1 MEPAEPIPIKLAL
14 VDSDLKGETVVLN
27 HHSMLTPSNFKFGVL
42 RNPSQNF
49 QFRGMLWLTTKN
61 LIFKGFFIEK
71 MGASK
76 ISENLV
82 KPFCNID
89 KDQPFEMKFPIEKVS
104 EIFIGHDNKF
114 QKRFQRYPKL
124 RITFND
130 EGGTNTFYFYLT
142 RENLIDD
149 ELYINKRCTEWK
161 EKIQEQKTKI
171 TGVEA
176 GPEAPKVP
184 TPPVPGK
191 RVAPAPRP
199 QAPGVKPAL
208 ATAPTSLPAATPL
221 GGTDKLL
228 KDMVASSDKKRTG
241 KVLVKPLEEREKPA
255 FVPTVRP
262 IEKSKEELEEEG
274 LAMNLLDTLVPISD
288 DEFQTAQA
296 DSSVARCPHCGWIIN
311 YATSKCPRCRKTL

>member
-61 LIFKGFFIEK
+61 LIFKGFFVEK

-76 ISENLV
+76 ISENQL

-89 KDQPFEMKFPIEKVS
+89 KDQPFEVKVPIEKIS

-114 QKRFQRYPKL
+114 QKRFQHYPKL
-124 RITFND
+124 RITFTEN
-130 EGGTNTFYFYLT
+130 GGTNTFYFYMT

-161 EKIQEQKTKI
+161 EKIQELKTKI
-171 TGVEA
+171 TGIA
-176 GPEAPKVP
+176 AAPEVP
-184 TPPVPGK
+184 QVPMPPLPGK

-199 QAPGVKPAL
+199 QAPGGKPA
-208 ATAPTSLPAATPL
+208 PAAAPL

-228 KDMVASSDKKRTG
+228 KDAVASSDKKRVG
-241 KVLVKPLEEREKPA
+241 KVLVKPLEEREKPV
-255 FVPTVRP
+255 FTPTVKA
-262 IEKSKEELEEEG
+262 IEKSKEELDEEA

-288 DEFQTAQA
+288 DEFQAAQA

-311 YATSKCPRCRKTL
+311 YATAKCPRCRKSL

>member
-14 VDSDLKGETVVLN
+14 VDSDLKGETLVLN

-61 LIFKGFFIEK
+61 LIYKGFLVEK

-89 KDQPFEMKFPIEKVS
+89 TEQPFEKKIPIETIS
-104 EIFIGHDNKF
+104 EIFVGHDNKF

-124 RITFND
+124 RITFNED
-130 EGGTNTFYFYLT
+130 SESNTFYFYLT

-149 ELYINKRCTEWK
+149 ELYVNKRCTEWK
-161 EKIQEQKTKI
+161 ESIQEQKTKI
-171 TGVEA
+171 TGVA
-176 GPEAPKVP
+176 AVPEIPGVP
-184 TPPVPGK
+184 SPPVPGQ
-191 RVAPAPRP
+191 RVTPSLRP
-199 QAPGVKPAL
+199 QAPGAKPTPA
-208 ATAPTSLPAATPL
+208 AVPTSAAAATSI

-228 KDMVASSDKKRTG
+228 KDVVASSDKKRFG
-241 KVLVKPLEEREKPA
+241 KVTVKPLEEREKPA
-255 FVPTVRP
+255 FIPTVTP
-262 IEKSKEELEEEG
+262 IEKSKEELEEEA

-288 DEFQTAQA
+288 DEFQSAQA

>member
-14 VDSDLKGETVVLN
+14 VDSDLKGETLVLN

-61 LIFKGFFIEK
+61 LIYKGFLVEK

-82 KPFCNID
+82 KPFCNIAT
-89 KDQPFEMKFPIEKVS
+89 DQPFETKIPIENVAD
-104 EIFIGHDNKF
+104 IFIGHDNKF

-124 RITFND
+124 RITFNED
-130 EGGTNTFYFYLT
+130 GTSNTFYFYLT

-161 EKIQEQKTKI
+161 DKIQEQKAKI
-171 TGVEA
+171 TGVPA
-176 GPEAPKVP
+176 VPETP
-184 TPPVPGK
+184 TIPSPPVPGQ
-191 RVAPAPRP
+191 RPAQRL
-199 QAPGVKPAL
+199 QAPGAKPAP
-208 ATAPTSLPAATPL
+208 AAVPTSATAATPVS
-221 GGTDKLL
+221 GTDKLL
-228 KDMVASSDKKRTG
+228 KDVVASSDKKRYG
-241 KVLVKPLEEREKPA
+241 KITVKPLEEREKPA
-255 FVPTVRP
+255 FIPTVAP
-262 IEKSKEELEEEG
+262 EKSKEELEEEA

-288 DEFQTAQA
+288 DEFQAAQA

-311 YATSKCPRCRKTL
+311 YATAKCPRCRKAL